1 MSASQ
6 RAASHWSAR
15 PMRVELSNWWVEF
28 ARLNSI
34 PLDPADI
41 LLLPVRPVEH
51 VTLDSAP
58 CGTVPFLLD

>member
-1 MSASQ
+1 MTARQ
-6 RAASHWSAR
+6 RAINLWAAR

-41 LLLPVRPVEH
+41 LLLPVRKVEH

-58 CGTVPFLLD
+58 CGTVPFLLN